1 MDSLRLPIAML
12 VFVLLATACTPGT
25 GDRAATQV
33 PVTVT
38 VSGGTPNAPTAVPG
52 STPLPWWGGT
62 AANLDVEPRLIGK
75 PADLAVAG
83 DGTIYL
89 AEIGGHRILHIAATG
104 DMNAK
109 VLHVWGKYSGSDQAQ
124 PAPPGTFNEPWG
136 ITTAPDGLV
145 YVADTWNHRI
155 QVFTADGVFVRA
167 WGEFGQGSEPDRFFG
182 PRDVA
187 VTAGGLVFVSDTGNK
202 RIVAFSRE
210 GRFIG
215 QIGGEGTEWGQF
227 REPVGL
233 ALGPDGD
240 LYVADQGN
248 RRVQVLSVGADGTLT
263 PKAAWP
269 VQAWA
274 HNEMAYKPY
283 ICVPGDRVFITDPE
297 AGSVQEYA
305 AGGEFVRAYDL
316 NHTGYLNY
324 GFVYGIA
331 ADPGGALW
339 VSDLAGG
346 AGVLVKIYPL
356 P

>member
-52 STPLPWWGGT
+52 STPLPWW
-62 AANLDVEPRLIGK
+62 
-75 PADLAVAG
+75 
-83 DGTIYL
+83 
-89 AEIGGHRILHIAATG
+89 
-104 DMNAK
+104 
-109 VLHVWGKYSGSDQAQ
+109 
-124 PAPPGTFNEPWG
+124 
-136 ITTAPDGLV
+136 
-145 YVADTWNHRI
+145 
-155 QVFTADGVFVRA
+155 
-167 WGEFGQGSEPDRFFG
+167 
-182 PRDVA
+182 
-187 VTAGGLVFVSDTGNK
+187 
-202 RIVAFSRE
+202 E

-248 RRVQVLSVGADGTLT
+248 RRVQVLSVGGDGTLT